1 MSNRYQYIAFAVMI
15 LLLLSSGSE
24 SVLARDIKM
33 SGMGIRKCSD
43 WQRWKDERVGEAR
56 AMVIEWAQGF
66 IAGHNV
72 YARSGNDVAS
82 SVVADANVLAP
93 LLDNY
98 CQKNPESRIV
108 SGVLEITQ
116 SLGGARMNLA
126 PKGGVP
132 QIIRPNPKFERE
144 S

>member
-1 MSNRYQYIAFAVMI
+1 MSDRRYPIAFAVMV
-15 LLLLSSGSE
+15 LLLVSSGSE
-24 SVLARDIKM
+24 PALAREVKM
-33 SGMGIRKCSD
+33 SGMGIRKCSE

-56 AMVIEWAQGF
+56 AMAVEWAQGF

-72 YARSGNDVAS
+72 YARGGSEVAN
-82 SVVADANVLAP
+82 SVVADTKVLVP

-98 CQKNPESRIV
+98 CQKNPESRIL

-116 SLGGARMNLA
+116 SLGGARVNLT
-126 PKGGVP
+126 PKGVSP
-132 QIIRPNPKFERE
+132 QIIRPDPKTGRE